1 MSVLQ
6 SSELCQ
12 KKKSQLLWT
21 QSVKKCCDLDPIP
34 ASIPNKCKSVLL
46 SFLINMVNMSLQ
58 SSCTEASNDQ
68 TEAQEGQLGLR
79 QLF

>member
-21 QSVKKCCDLDPIP
+21 QSVKNCCDLDPIP
-34 ASIPNKCKSVLL
+34 ASILNKCKSVLL

-58 SSCTEASNDQ
+58 SSCTEESNDQ

-79 QLF
+79 RLF